1 MKNKMIG
8 NVTYAIIDDVQDIFK
23 LFIYKRVKLSCYT
36 PCRRLGG
43 GCLRNFGLLST
54 TDKAICRS
62 GCYCVASFKS

>member
-43 GCLRNFGLLST
+43 GVSPKLWAFVHN
-54 TDKAICRS
+54 
-62 GCYCVASFKS
+62 